1 MQAPPGSSE
10 SPSLELKMIEAAGH
24 LLAYYHADLYFIREF
39 HRNKMGFLSD
49 AEYLRDD
56 RGTFYRFLKDFRV
69 LRKVK
74 AGASGELLQWTKRW
88 VAGLTPDDVDG
99 LAKQL
104 RECGLTHGETV
115 TSLASKIL
123 FLNNP
128 SVILPIDQNVRKA
141 VHLSGNIY
149 SNYLPLAMDFK
160 ERHKAEMN
168 RVLAIIDPH
177 LAAIEV
183 EFKPDIANFPAIRE
197 NRYLDKLLWVCG
209 T

>member
-1 MQAPPGSSE
+1 MHAPPGSSE

-24 LLAYYHADLYFIREF
+24 LLAYYHADLCFIRDF
-39 HRNKMGFLSD
+39 HRNKTGCLSD

-56 RGTFYRFLKDFRV
+56 QGTFCHFLKEFRV

-74 AGASGELLQWTKRW
+74 VGASGELLQWTKRW
-88 VAGLTPDDVDG
+88 VAGPAPEDVDG
-99 LAKQL
+99 FAKQI

-123 FLNNP
+123 FPNNP
-128 SVILPIDQNVRKA
+128 SVILPIDQNVRKT
-141 VHLSGNIY
+141 VHLSGNAY
-149 SNYLPLAMDFK
+149 ADYLPLALDFR
-160 ERHKAEMN
+160 ERYKAEID
-168 RVLAIIDPH
+168 RIFVTIGPYLAV
-177 LAAIEV
+177 IED
-183 EFKPDIANFPAIRE
+183 EFKSDVTNIAMIRA